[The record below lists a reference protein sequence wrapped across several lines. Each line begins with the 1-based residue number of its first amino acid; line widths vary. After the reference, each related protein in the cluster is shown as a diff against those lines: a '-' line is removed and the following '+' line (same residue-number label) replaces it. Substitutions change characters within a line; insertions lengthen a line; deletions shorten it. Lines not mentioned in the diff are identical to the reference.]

1 MDKSMKAIL
10 IAALKAAEADRA
22 KLFKR
27 GEWTRAEMERANNA
41 ILRCMAQ
48 LADLRE
54 AGPTLMEQFKAGLLG
69 D

>member
-10 IAALKAAEADRA
+10 IDGLKAAEADRA
-22 KLFKR
+22 KLFER

-41 ILRCMAQ
+41 Q
-48 LADLRE
+48 LTTLRE